1 MRYFITGIAGFVG
14 QHLAAH
20 LTAEGEEAAGLALPE
35 GRRPETLP
43 AGVRVFEG
51 DVCHEE
57 RVRALLKEVRPDRIV
72 HLAARSSVA
81 DSLRDP
87 WGTFAVNAGGTV
99 SLLEA
104 AAAAAP
110 AARILVIGSAE
121 AYGDVREEELPLT
134 ESRPLQPLT
143 PYGISKAAAEQV
155 ALFYGRARRLH
166 VVVARAFNHTGP
178 GQEPTFVCSDFARQ
192 IARVEASRGRAALRV
207 GDLTPRRDFSDVR
220 DVVRAYRLLLEK
232 GNPGEVYN
240 VCSGKA
246 WSIGEI
252 LDILRGQA
260 GRPIAVE
267 ADPARGRSEDVPT
280 LVGSFAKLEAATGWR
295 PGIPLERTLKD
306 LLDYWRGIVEKD
318 RRR

>member
-1 MRYFITGIAGFVG
+1 V
-14 QHLAAH
+14 LS
-20 LTAEGEEAAGLALPE
+20 
-35 GRRPETLP
+35 
-43 AGVRVFEG
+43 
-51 DVCHEE
+51 
-57 RVRALLKEVRPDRIV
+57 LLKEVRPDRIV

-110 AARILVIGSAE
+110 EARILIVGSAE
-121 AYGDVREEELPLT
+121 AYGEVREDELPLT
-134 ESRPLQPLT
+134 EDRPLMPLT

-155 ALFYGRARRLH
+155 ALFYGRTRGLD

-192 IARVEASRGRAALRV
+192 IARIEAGRGAAVMRV
-207 GDLTPRRDFSDVR
+207 GDLTARRDFADVR
-220 DVVRAYRLLLEK
+220 DVVRAYGLILER
-232 GNPGEVYN
+232 GNPGEIYN

-246 WSIGEI
+246 RSIGEI
-252 LDILRGQA
+252 LDILRGFA
-260 GRPIAVE
+260 DTSIAVE

-280 LVGSFAKLEAATGWR
+280 LVGSFAKLETAAGWR
-295 PGIPLERTLKD
+295 PEIPLERTLKD

>member
-14 QHLAAH
+14 QHLAAY
-20 LTAEGEEAAGLALPE
+20 LTAEGHEAVGLALAA
-35 GRRPETLP
+35 GRRSDARP
-43 AGVRVFEG
+43 AWVKVHEG
-51 DVCHEE
+51 DICHGE
-57 RVRALLKEVRPDRIV
+57 RVRALLKEVRPERIV
-72 HLAARSSVA
+72 HLAARASVA

-110 AARILVIGSAE
+110 VARILIIGSAE
-121 AYGDVREEELPLT
+121 AYGEVREEELPLT
-134 ESRPLQPLT
+134 EGRPLQPLT
-143 PYGISKAAAEQV
+143 PYGISKAATEQL
-155 ALFYGRARRLH
+155 ARFYGRARRLR

-192 IARVEASRGRAALRV
+192 IARIEAGLGSAVIRV
-207 GDLTPRRDFSDVR
+207 GDLTARRDFSDVR
-220 DVVRAYRLLLEK
+220 DVVRAYVLLLEK
-232 GNPGEVYN
+232 GDAGEVYN

-252 LDILRGQA
+252 LDILRGLA
-260 GRPIAVE
+260 ESPIAVE
-267 ADPARGRSEDVPT
+267 ADPTRGRSEDVPT

-306 LLDYWRGIVEKD
+306 LLDFWRGIVEKD

>member
-1 MRYFITGIAGFVG
+1 MRTFITGIAGFVG

-20 LTAEGEEAAGLALPE
+20 LAAGGGQIAGLALP
-35 GRRPETLP
+35 GARGPDGLP
-43 AGVRVFEG
+43 AGVTVHEG
-51 DVCHEE
+51 DVCHAE
-57 RVRALLKEVRPDRIV
+57 RVRSLLKEIRPDRIV

-104 AAAAAP
+104 AVAAAP
-110 AARILVIGSAE
+110 GARVLIVGSAE
-121 AYGDVREEELPLT
+121 AYGEVGEHELPLT

-155 ALFYGRARRLH
+155 GLFYRRARGLQ
-166 VVVARAFNHTGP
+166 VVIARAFNHTGP
-178 GQEPTFVCSDFARQ
+178 GQEPAFVCSDFARQ
-192 IARVEASRGRAALRV
+192 IARIEAGQAEAVLRV
-207 GDLTPRRDFSDVR
+207 GDLAARRDFSDVR
-220 DVVRAYRLLLEK
+220 DVVRAYGLLLEK
-232 GNPGEVYN
+232 GTPGEVYN

-252 LDILRGQA
+252 LDILRGLA

-267 ADPARGRSEDVPT
+267 TDPARGRSEDVPA

-295 PGIPLERTLKD
+295 PVIPLERTLKD
-306 LLDYWRGIVEKD
+306 LLDSWRGVVGRE
-318 RRR
+318 RRQ